1 MLRQIKSKERV
12 AEHGEVFTNDREVNA
27 MLDLVKSETD
37 RIESRFLEPACGNG
51 NFLAEILRRKLAR
64 VKRQYKRNNSEY
76 TKNAF
81 LALTSI
87 YGIDIQED
95 NVEECRKRLFDIWD
109 KAYSTQVK
117 KEASDEIRNAARYIL
132 RKNILCGDA
141 LTLMQNNGK
150 PIIFAQWDFTVGFRI
165 RRRDFT
171 LDALMRDEEPGPI
184 ENDNKMNFKDMLAE
198 MKKQGWDYD
207 AETHGW
213 TPAPIRD
220 FPSVDYWE
228 VQYVTES

>member
-1 MLRQIKSKERV
+1 M
-12 AEHGEVFTNDREVNA
+12 
-27 MLDLVKSETD
+27 
-37 RIESRFLEPACGNG
+37 
-51 NFLAEILRRKLAR
+51 
-64 VKRQYKRNNSEY
+64 
-76 TKNAF
+76 
-81 LALTSI
+81 ALTSI

-141 LTLMQNNGK
+141 LTLMQSNGK
-150 PIIFAQWDFTVGFRI
+150 PIIFAQWDFTVGFRM

-171 LDALMRDEEPGPI
+171 LDALMRDEEPEPI
-184 ENDNKMNFKDMLAE
+184 ENDNQMNFMDMLAE

-213 TPAPIRD
+213 TPSPIRE

-228 VQYVTES
+228 VQYAAES

>member
-1 MLRQIKSKERV
+1 MPRQIKSKERV
-12 AEHGEVFTNDREVNA
+12 AEHGEVFTNEREVNA

-37 RIESRFLEPACGNG
+37 RIESRFLEPACGDG

-64 VKRQYKRNNSEY
+64 VKRQYKKNNSEY

-95 NVEECRKRLFDIWD
+95 NVEECWKRLFDIWD

-141 LTLMQNNGK
+141 LTLMQSNGK
-150 PIIFAQWDFTVGFRI
+150 PIIFAQWDFTVGFRM

-171 LDALMRDEEPGPI
+171 LDALMRDEEPEPI
-184 ENDNKMNFKDMLAE
+184 ENDNQMNFMDMLAE

-213 TPAPIRD
+213 TPSPIRE

-228 VQYVTES
+228 VQYAAES